1 MQALLRLAQL
11 GRGVAQAAHDRRLLE
26 ERVEVAQHEQRAA
39 LAAQHVIDR
48 LHRILDVARAL
59 PVRDRLE
66 ALGDRPDLEPHLA
79 LDAQLA
85 QRLLDALLL
94 GET

>member
-1 MQALLRLAQL
+1 M
-11 GRGVAQAAHDRRLLE
+11 
-26 ERVEVAQHEQRAA
+26 EVAQHEQRAA
-39 LAAQHVIDR
+39 FAAHHVIDR

-66 ALGDRPDLEPHLA
+66 ALGDRPHLEPHLA

-85 QRLLDALLL
+85 QRFLDAMLF
-94 GET
+94 GRA